1 MDRVRRSA
9 LVIAVGILLA
19 ACGEDDEVSAPQEAA
34 VEDEAAGTA
43 TTGPAGDDAAGE
55 DGMGEDG
62 MDEEAMGDDGAMA
75 EDGMGGALGGS
86 AQTVLLA
93 EETVASLQAGP
104 LAWSAFAVADVEHQ
118 HAAGFVHARDAT
130 TIIVEGQEQQL
141 QPGDAVFVPEGTVHR
156 HGSGTA
162 WDVLLAAPEVEP
174 PAGVTGEPVFRSD
187 QLEGLPEGDAQ
198 LRTLLV
204 ELQPG
209 TATSVHTHPGP
220 EYIYATSGPFVY
232 ENAII
237 GEAETGEGDDHTLP
251 DGIAVQ
257 KRNPDSADTAA
268 FLSWFVVEPD
278 APFAPSADFD
288 E

>member
-1 MDRVRRSA
+1 MKRVRGSA
-9 LVIAVGILLA
+9 LVIVVAILLA
-19 ACGEDDEVSAPQEAA
+19 ACGGDDEVSAPQEAA
-34 VEDEAAGTA
+34 VEDGMDDDAM
-43 TTGPAGDDAAGE
+43 GDDGAMAE
-55 DGMGEDG
+55 DGMG
-62 MDEEAMGDDGAMA
+62 DGAMA

-86 AQTVLLA
+86 AETVLLA
-93 EETVASLQAGP
+93 EETLTSLPAGP
-104 LAWSAFAVADVEHQ
+104 LAWSGFAVASVEHQ

-130 TIIVEGQEQQL
+130 AIIVDGREQQL

-162 WDVLLAAPEVEP
+162 WDVLLAAPEVEA
-174 PAGVTGEPVFRSD
+174 PAGVTGEPLFRSD
-187 QLEGLPEGDAQ
+187 QLEGLPEGEAQ

-204 ELQPG
+204 ELPPG
-209 TATSVHTHPGP
+209 TETSVHTHPGP

-237 GEAETGEGDDHTLP
+237 GEAETGEGDDHTVP
-251 DGIAVQ
+251 GGTAVQ
-257 KRNPDSADTAA
+257 KRNFDGADTAA

-278 APFAPSADFD
+278 MPFAPSADFD